1 MWKFRMC
8 INKKTVKKATDSA
21 FSVSSPKFLFP
32 IYPLAGKNKQ
42 QVESPN
48 LLASLHQNTTD
59 E

>member
-1 MWKFRMC
+1 MC
-8 INKKTVKKATDSA
+8 INKKNSKKATDFA
-21 FSVSSPKFLFP
+21 FSVSSPKFLLP
-32 IYPLAGKNKQ
+32 IHPLASKNEQ